1 MGVSGFLKISIKS
14 VTTLVWLLFMCRV
27 KYAVL
32 IAVVHLF
39 FSLFYFIIVFL
50 IKLYKAV
57 AYLNKICMEKN
68 TSECK
73 TVSNQLLFKREGK
86 SATKIV

>member
-32 IAVVHLF
+32 LVVVHAV
-39 FSLFYFIIVFL
+39 SLVVYFIIVFL